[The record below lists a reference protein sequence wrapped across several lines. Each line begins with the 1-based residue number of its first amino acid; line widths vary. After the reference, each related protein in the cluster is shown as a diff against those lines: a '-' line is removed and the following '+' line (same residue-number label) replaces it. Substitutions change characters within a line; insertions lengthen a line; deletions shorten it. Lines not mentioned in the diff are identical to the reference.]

1 MEQCRIASMLHWN
14 ISNVSSLQTG
24 PYLVVRATL
33 GLYILQT
40 YPLNLLISV
49 GITKLLYVEI
59 TKRQGLR

>member
-1 MEQCRIASMLHWN
+1 MLHWN
-14 ISNVSSLQTG
+14 ISTVSSLQTG
-24 PYLVVRATL
+24 PYLVVRTTL